1 MNTFLVDSF
10 WTEPPTTEEA
20 PTRPV
25 TSGKSKQKPEYP
37 KEEEFVFRRSY
48 PSFIWFIS
56 LLGRGMQVQIPLPLE
71 LSASSCP
78 WVPTR
83 RCPRGAP
90 CFPSSF
96 GFPPDR
102 LEAVG
107 VSSPSPAV
115 SLRLSSVTPPS
126 ALCWGLFLSG
136 VCAFPRLC
144 SGLTSVVSSLNL
156 TSPPSPYSTQ
166 PAVRVS

>member
-115 SLRLSSVTPPS
+115 SLCVWAQWLLHLLSVEDCSCPVSVRFRGFVPVLHRLFP
-126 ALCWGLFLSG
+126 LS
-136 VCAFPRLC
+136 
-144 SGLTSVVSSLNL
+144 T
-156 TSPPSPYSTQ
+156 
-166 PAVRVS
+166 